1 MSVKIL
7 ILIGLLF
14 TVVTSRSVKFSVVA
28 FGKSVSVDVAGTKYS
43 LKKYSTYAPVYQAT
57 ISVKDEEVNY
67 KYIVD
72 GISENFNRKLDKKD
86 TTTHN
91 EFFGRKY
98 TIKAL
103 PQFKQ
108 VYKWTKSVGKGELF
122 DDSYIP
128 TVHIYG
134 EKSETIFTTTKAADD
149 TMEAI
154 VFILKDSIYT
164 FKNIPCSPK
173 NKYWNKMQ
181 FKVKLNDNG
190 IEGRYILKFRDNNE
204 DPTFMRQDLYGD
216 IMNALGYPTI
226 QSIKTRV
233 YVNEK
238 AVGYYILQE
247 EAASPSFARSAFHGD
262 NHGKYLIT
270 DTSKLGHPLDCSTG
284 ADFYYTGNKFYAF
297 QPYSSSYDNS
307 RARALCKAFE
317 NLNVNSESE
326 VEAFEKKWF
335 DIDTFFKAIA
345 MQYLTGHWDSYWL
358 YSTNFALYDD
368 PTQSTSSTY
377 KFYFI
382 CQDWDGTFGL
392 NLGMPYMRYDNFIER
407 SYKDFVNIPW
417 GLDNYDA
424 PKRYAIDKLLSNAK
438 LRARFETILKN
449 IVLNIFNPIA
459 ISKRLDAL
467 VERHREEVAW
477 NYDTINNHP
486 LRKAESSQLGWT
498 MDDFETNI
506 NTRSRYGASY
516 GIKEYV
522 YKRAKAI
529 KKEFNLDLDLGD
541 GNYSTT
547 KASSSSSSKAS
558 NNHTNISKD
567 GSCGQDKGKCPSG
580 QCCSKYG
587 YCGTSSTYCGAG
599 CQSAFGTCS

>member
-1 MSVKIL
+1 
-7 ILIGLLF
+7 
-14 TVVTSRSVKFSVVA
+14 
-28 FGKSVSVDVAGTKYS
+28 
-43 LKKYSTYAPVYQAT
+43 
-57 ISVKDEEVNY
+57 
-67 KYIVD
+67 
-72 GISENFNRKLDKKD
+72 
-86 TTTHN
+86 
-91 EFFGRKY
+91 
-98 TIKAL
+98 
-103 PQFKQ
+103 
-108 VYKWTKSVGKGELF
+108 
-122 DDSYIP
+122 
-128 TVHIYG
+128 
-134 EKSETIFTTTKAADD
+134 
-149 TMEAI
+149 
-154 VFILKDSIYT
+154 
-164 FKNIPCSPK
+164 
-173 NKYWNKMQ
+173 MQ